1 MKIRNSFRIPLPPD
15 QAWAVLNDI
24 PRIAGCAPG
33 AELLEQRPD
42 GAYVGTVAVRLG
54 PVALSFKGT
63 FAYKDRDDA
72 ARRVVAEASG
82 SEQKARGTARAAVIF
97 TLTEEG
103 TGSRVDVDT
112 DVQLAGSIAQYGR
125 GAALIQTTAQVIIDQ
140 FAANLAREFG
150 GNAAPTPT
158 PAAAAAPADT
168 TPAGAAVA
176 PPPPPPLPRP
186 AQHAK
191 PISATSVMWK
201 VFLAWLRG
209 LFGGSRA

>member
-82 SEQKARGTARAAVIF
+82 SDDRVAFEQ
-97 TLTEEG
+97 
-103 TGSRVDVDT
+103 
-112 DVQLAGSIAQYGR
+112 
-125 GAALIQTTAQVIIDQ
+125 
-140 FAANLAREFG
+140 
-150 GNAAPTPT
+150 
-158 PAAAAAPADT
+158 
-168 TPAGAAVA
+168 
-176 PPPPPPLPRP
+176 
-186 AQHAK
+186 
-191 PISATSVMWK
+191 
-201 VFLAWLRG
+201 
-209 LFGGSRA
+209 